1 MIIDTEGYKFYFS
14 HVYEYIIDVNQ
25 VWDMALEISEQG
37 FVWSLCSVYITV
49 QFLKNLPFFFGSA
62 LSVISL
68 EVREDEG
75 L

>member
-1 MIIDTEGYKFYFS
+1 MT
-14 HVYEYIIDVNQ
+14 
-25 VWDMALEISEQG
+25 LEISKQG
-37 FVWSLCSVYITV
+37 FVWSLCIVYITV
-49 QFLKNLPFFFGSA
+49 QVLKNLSFFFGSA